1 MRFTILLRLSVLV
14 LIALN
19 GCGGGSSTS
28 TSVADSTA
36 LVTVSGIITYDK
48 VHPNSDYVGLDYT
61 HITQEAAKAI
71 QVDAV
76 DTNNQIIATT
86 TTDSAGRYALSV
98 PVNTQLKIRAS
109 AKMLKAGTPNWNVA
123 VIDQSNANALY
134 VMEGAFASSG
144 TADSQ
149 RTLNAPSGWG
159 GSSYTGTRT
168 AAPFAMLDT
177 IYASMQKVLEADAGA
192 VFPPLLVNWYAG
204 SVEGTYYSDGGLYIF
219 GDEDF
224 DTDEYDDHVIAHEW
238 GHYYE
243 DKFSRTDSIGG
254 AHSEED
260 TLDIRVAFSEGW
272 GNAFSAMALEHPVYF
287 DTFDAKQANGFNFN
301 VESGTSTTRGWYNE
315 SSIQRIL
322 YDVYDDV
329 EDGVDS
335 LSFGF
340 APIHQVLTGAQK
352 TTPAFTSLFTFIT
365 ALKAEN
371 SVSGE
376 AIDALV
382 FDENITTITNIYGT
396 ERVKNP
402 YSNLTLGTP
411 LSLQT
416 STTYGIYNTL
426 DNRKYVRF
434 TIATAGTYTITVTQT
449 NGSDGSNADPDFD
462 IYATAS
468 FQRIGFSWSEVVGS
482 EQSSVSLSAGEYLLD
497 VSDFNDV
504 ENATFNVTV
513 NLKVN

>member
-1 MRFTILLRLSVLV
+1 MRFTILLRLSVFM
-14 LIALN
+14 LIILN
-19 GCGGGSSTS
+19 GCGGGGDASTS
-28 TSVADSTA
+28 AIDSSA
-36 LVTVSGIITYDK
+36 FVTVSGIITYDK

-86 TTDSAGRYALSV
+86 MTDSAGRYALSV
-98 PVNTQLKIRAS
+98 PMNTQLKIRAS
-109 AKMLKAGTPNWNVA
+109 AKMLKVGTPSWDVVVVDSSSSA
-123 VIDQSNANALY
+123 KPLY
-134 VMEGAFASSG
+134 VMEGAFVTSG

-159 GSSYTGTRT
+159 GSSYTGIRT
-168 AAPFAMLDT
+168 AAPFAMLDS
-177 IYASMQKVLEADAGA
+177 IYASMQKVLEAEAGA
-192 VFPPLLVNWYAG
+192 VFPPLVVNWYAG
-204 SVEGTYYSDGGLYIF
+204 SVDGTYYSDGNLFIF
-219 GDEDF
+219 GDEDL

-243 DKFSRTDSIGG
+243 DKFSRADSIGG
-254 AHSEED
+254 DHGEED
-260 TLDIRVAFSEGW
+260 VLDIRVAFSEGW
-272 GNAFSAMALEHPVYF
+272 GNAFSAMALANPVYF
-287 DTFDAKQANGFNFN
+287 DTLGEAQASGFNFN
-301 VESGTSTTRGWYNE
+301 VESGTSVIKGWYNE

-335 LSFGF
+335 LSCGF

-371 SVSGE
+371 SVSSE

-382 FDENITTITNIYGT
+382 FDENISVISDNYGT
-396 ERVKNP
+396 GRENKVEDYP
-402 YSNLTLGTP
+402 YSTLTLGSP
-411 LSLQT
+411 LALQT
-416 STTYGIYNTL
+416 STLYGIYNTL

-434 TIATAGTYTITVTQT
+434 TIATAGTYTIAVTQT
-449 NGSDGSNADPDFD
+449 NGSNADPDFALFD
-462 IYATAS
+462 VS
-468 FQRIGFSWSEVVGS
+468 PFKLLRVSEGIVLGS

-497 VSDFNDV
+497 VSDYKNISS
-504 ENATFNVTV
+504 ATFNVTV
-513 NLKVN
+513 N

>member
-1 MRFTILLRLSVLV
+1 MRLKILLRLWVLM
-14 LIALN
+14 LIVLN
-19 GCGGGSSTS
+19 GCGGGGSSSSST
-28 TSVADSTA
+28 VDSTA
-36 LVTVSGIITYDK
+36 LVTISGIITYDK

-61 HITQEAAKAI
+61 HITQEAAKSI
-71 QVDAV
+71 QVDVV

-86 TTDSAGRYALSV
+86 TTDSAGRYAVSV
-98 PVNTQLKIRAS
+98 PINTQLKIRAS
-109 AKMLKAGTPNWNVA
+109 AKMIKVGTPSWDVA
-123 VIDQSNANALY
+123 VVDQSNANALY
-134 VMEGAFASSG
+134 VMEGSFATSG

-149 RTLNAPSGWG
+149 RSLNAPSGWG
-159 GSSYTGTRT
+159 GSRYTGTRT

-177 IYASMQKVLEADAGA
+177 IYASMQKVLEADARA

-204 SVEGTYYSDGGLYIF
+204 NLDGTYYSDGGLYIS

-243 DKFSRTDSIGG
+243 EKFSRSDTIGG
-254 AHSEED
+254 DHGEED

-315 SSIQRIL
+315 SSIQSIL

-371 SVSGE
+371 SASSGV
-376 AIDALV
+376 IDALV
-382 FDENITTITNIYGT
+382 SVENIATISDSYGT
-396 ERVKNP
+396 GRVNKAEDYP
-402 YSNLTLGTP
+402 YSNLTLGSS

-416 STTYGIYNTL
+416 STLYGIYNTL

-449 NGSDGSNADPDFD
+449 NGSNADPDFALFD
-462 IYATAS
+462 VS
-468 FQRIGFSWSEVVGS
+468 PFKLLRVSESIVLGS

-497 VSDFNDV
+497 VSDYKNISS
-504 ENATFNVTV
+504 ATFNVTI
-513 NLKVN
+513 NE